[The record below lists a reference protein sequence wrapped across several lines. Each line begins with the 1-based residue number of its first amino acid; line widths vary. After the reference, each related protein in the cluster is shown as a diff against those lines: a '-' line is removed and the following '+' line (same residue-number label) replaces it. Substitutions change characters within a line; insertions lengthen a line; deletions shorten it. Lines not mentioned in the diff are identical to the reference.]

1 MRFFEE
7 KGMNFATLLARTIA
21 GAACYDC
28 AMPLKIKPHIRLRR
42 PPSGWARVGRVFL
55 TGLLTVLPIVVTL
68 YFTVWMLTV
77 MERFFGK
84 QLMFLMPDEWYRTGM
99 GLVVAIVVV
108 FAVGVLMHGYVFRRL
123 FALLE
128 WLMLEIPL
136 VRSVYTAMRD
146 LLGMF
151 ADHKEE
157 ALQVVAITL
166 PGNMRLLGFIT
177 RADFSDAPP
186 GIAQPGEVA
195 VYLPMSYQLGGYTVL
210 VPKDAVTPVDMSREE
225 AMKFILTA
233 GLKNASPAIEPP
245 GDVPK

>member
-1 MRFFEE
+1 M
-7 KGMNFATLLARTIA
+7 
-21 GAACYDC
+21 
-28 AMPLKIKPHIRLRR
+28 
-42 PPSGWARVGRVFL
+42 
-55 TGLLTVLPIVVTL
+55 GLL
-68 YFTVWMLTV
+68 
-77 MERFFGK
+77 
-84 QLMFLMPDEWYRTGM
+84 
-99 GLVVAIVVV
+99 VAIAVV

-151 ADHKEE
+151 AEHKDE

-166 PGNMRLLGFIT
+166 PGEMRVLGFIT

-195 VYLPMSYQLGGYTVL
+195 VYLPMSYQLGGFTVF
-210 VPKDAVTPVDMSREE
+210 VPKDAVTPIDMSREE

-233 GLKNASPAIEPP
+233 GLRNASPAIEPP
-245 GDVPK
+245 GEAPRP

>member
-1 MRFFEE
+1 
-7 KGMNFATLLARTIA
+7 LI
-21 GAACYDC
+21 
-28 AMPLKIKPHIRLRR
+28 
-42 PPSGWARVGRVFL
+42 GRIFL
-55 TGLLTVLPIVVTL
+55 TGLLTVLPIVVTI
-68 YFTVWMLTV
+68 YVTVWMLTV
-77 MERFFGK
+77 LERFFGK
-84 QLMFLMPDEWYRTGM
+84 QIMLVVPDEWYRTGM
-99 GLVVAIVVV
+99 GLLVAIAVV

-151 ADHKEE
+151 AEHKDE

-166 PGNMRLLGFIT
+166 PGDLRVLGFIT

-195 VYLPMSYQLGGYTVL
+195 VYLPMSYQLGGFTVF
-210 VPKDAVTPVDMSREE
+210 VPKDAVTPIDMSREE

-233 GLKNASPAIEPP
+233 GLRNASPAIEPP
-245 GDVPK
+245 GEADHSTNTGLRGRRPS

>member
-1 MRFFEE
+1 
-7 KGMNFATLLARTIA
+7 
-21 GAACYDC
+21 
-28 AMPLKIKPHIRLRR
+28 MPRQVLRPRR
-42 PPSGWARVGRVFL
+42 PPSAWRTVGKIFL

-84 QLMFLMPDEWYRTGM
+84 QVILLLPDEWYRTGM
-99 GLVVAIVVV
+99 GLVVAVLVV

-123 FALLE
+123 FAWLE
-128 WLMLEIPL
+128 WLMLGIPL
-136 VRSVYTAMRD
+136 VRSVYSAMRD

-157 ALQVVAITL
+157 AMQVVSISL
-166 PGNMRLLGFIT
+166 PGKMRVLGFLT
-177 RADFSDAPP
+177 RDDFSDAPP
-186 GIAQPGEVA
+186 GTAQPDEVA

-210 VPKDAVTPVDMSREE
+210 VPRSSVTPVNMSRED

-233 GLKNASPAIEPP
+233 GLKNASPAVEPP
-245 GDVPK
+245 GEGGS

>member
-1 MRFFEE
+1 MPKPRIRPRRRSS
-7 KGMNFATLLARTIA
+7 AWRT
-21 GAACYDC
+21 
-28 AMPLKIKPHIRLRR
+28 
-42 PPSGWARVGRVFL
+42 VGRIFL
-55 TGLLTVLPIVVTL
+55 TGLLTVLPIVVTI

-77 MERFFGK
+77 LERFFGK
-84 QLMFLMPDEWYRTGM
+84 QIMLLVPDEWYRTGM
-99 GLVVAIVVV
+99 GLLVAIGVV

-151 ADHKEE
+151 AEHKDE

-166 PGNMRLLGFIT
+166 PGEMRVLGFIT

-195 VYLPMSYQLGGYTVL
+195 VYLPMSYQLGGFTVF
-210 VPKDAVTPVDMSREE
+210 VPKDAVTPIDMSREE

-233 GLKNASPAIEPP
+233 GLRNASPAIEPP
-245 GDVPK
+245 GEAPRP